1 MTQQADMIRA
11 QARTVADSESRTLL
25 KPLETGPAPVSVL
38 VSFAEVRGR
47 TRRTGPGR
55 SSRSQT
61 MLTCHERTSTD
72 LESVL
77 GAMPR
82 EFESRI
88 LRRRMRALQSNET
101 KGGGHGR
108 RAAVHDRG
116 QGKLHG
122 WSLRRGAP
130 PDHRPG

>member
-1 MTQQADMIRA
+1 MTQQADMTRA
-11 QARTVADSESRTLL
+11 QARTVTDSESRTLL
-25 KPLETGPAPVSVL
+25 KPLGTGPAPVSVL
-38 VSFAEVRGR
+38 VSFAAVRGR

-61 MLTCHERTSTD
+61 MLTCRECTSTD

-88 LRRRMRALQSNET
+88 LRRRMRALQSNKT

-108 RAAVHDRG
+108 RAAVHD
-116 QGKLHG
+116 
-122 WSLRRGAP
+122 
-130 PDHRPG
+130 